1 MGRIALPNG
10 WTPRAYQ
17 RSLWDYLAN
26 GGRRAVAVW
35 HRRAGKDDVLL
46 NHVACAAHERV
57 ANYWYCLPAYA
68 QARKALW
75 EAVSPHTGKRRID
88 QAFPEELRAATNE
101 QEMRIRF
108 KNGSSFQLIGSD
120 SFDAVV
126 GSTPAGIVFSEYAL
140 SNPAAWS
147 FFRPILLEN
156 NGWATFV
163 STPRGKN
170 HFRDLYNYARTA
182 ADWFSELL
190 TAEQTGVFTAEQ
202 LADELRE
209 MQAQH
214 GDDFGRAVFEQ
225 EYMCSF
231 EAAILGSIW
240 GDLVA
245 RADRE
250 GRIGVVPFEPE
261 RPVMTAWDLGF
272 TDDTAIWFFQM
283 VAGEVRVLDYYE
295 DAGKGIEHYA
305 DILKAKKKLNHWT
318 YGTHFLPHDAR
329 ARTLAAGGKSIQQQL
344 HAHNVGRIVI
354 APRLDVEEGIQAGRA
369 TFPHVWIDAENCA
382 AGIEHLRN
390 FKREWDDEKK
400 VFSMRPVHDK
410 ASHAASAWRTLSLV
424 WKNPKTRPAETPIE
438 ERMFRQSVQNAT
450 FGDLKKKHFDRKRR
464 ERAETLH

>member
-1 MGRIALPNG
+1 MARLTLPNG
-10 WTPRAYQ
+10 WSPRPYQ
-17 RSLWDYLAN
+17 RPLWNYLSD
-26 GGRRAVAVW
+26 GGKRAVAAW

-75 EAVSPHTGKRRID
+75 EAVSPHTGIRRID
-88 QAFPEELRAATNE
+88 QAFPKELRDATNE

-170 HFRDLYNYARTA
+170 HFHELCKFAEKDE
-182 ADWFSELL
+182 DWFYERL
-190 TAEQTGVFTAEQ
+190 TAHETGVFTAKQ
-202 LADELRE
+202 LENELRE
-209 MQAQH
+209 YQAQH
-214 GDDFGRAVFEQ
+214 GEVFGEAVFRQ
-225 EYMCSF
+225 EYECSF
-231 EAAILGSIW
+231 DAAILGSIW

-245 RADRE
+245 RAERE
-250 GRIGVVPFEPE
+250 KRITAVPHQEGI
-261 RPVMTAWDLGF
+261 PVHTAWDLGF
-272 TDDTAIWFFQM
+272 TDDTACWFFQM
-283 VAGEVRVLDYYE
+283 VYGEVHVIDYFE

-305 DILKAKKKLNHWT
+305 DILKGRVKDRGYQ

-344 HAHNVGRIVI
+344 QAHRVGRIVI

-369 TFPHVWIDAENCA
+369 TFPHVWIDSELCDK
-382 AGIEHLRN
+382 GIEHLRN

-400 VFSMRPVHDK
+400 VFSMKPVHDR
-410 ASHAASAWRTLSLV
+410 ASHAASAWRTMSLV
-424 WKNPKTRPAETPIE
+424 WKSQRVKAAETPLE
-438 ERMFRQSVQNAT
+438 ERMLKASVQNAT
-450 FGDLKKKHFDRKRR
+450 WGEVRKKHFDRKRR

>member
-1 MGRIALPNG
+1 MRLPLPHD
-10 WTPRAYQ
+10 WKPRPYQ
-17 RSLWDYLAN
+17 GPLWNYLAN
-26 GGRRAVAVW
+26 GGRRAVAAW

-75 EAVSPHTGKRRID
+75 EAVSPHTGIRRID
-88 QAFPEELRAATNE
+88 QAFPQELRAGTHE
-101 QEMRIRF
+101 QEMRIKF

-170 HFRDLYNYARTA
+170 HFKDLYDYAKKGEG
-182 ADWFSELL
+182 WFAQLL
-190 TAEQTGVFTAEQ
+190 TAHETGVFTAEQ

-214 GDDFGRAVFEQ
+214 GDVFGEAIFRQ
-225 EYMCSF
+225 EYECSF

-245 RADRE
+245 KADRE
-250 GRIGVVPFEPE
+250 GRISSVQPQEGV
-261 RPVMTAWDLGF
+261 PVHTAWDLGF

-283 VAGEVRVLDYYE
+283 VFGEVHVVDYAE
-295 DAGKGIEHYA
+295 DAGKGVEFYA
-305 DILKAKKKLNHWT
+305 DLLKAKKQEHGWT
-318 YGTHFLPHDAR
+318 YGTHYLPHDAR

-344 HAHNVGRIVI
+344 QSHHVGRIVI

-369 TFPHVWIDAENCA
+369 TFPHTWFDAERCA
-382 AGIEHLRN
+382 DGLEHLRN

-400 VFSMRPVHDK
+400 VFSMRPVHDR
-410 ASHAASAWRTLSLV
+410 ASHAASAFRTMSLV
-424 WKNPKTRPAETPIE
+424 WKNPKQRPPETPIE
-438 ERMFRQSVQNAT
+438 ERMMRASVQNQT
-450 FGDLKKKHFDRKRR
+450 FGDLKKKHLDRMRR
-464 ERAETLH
+464 QRAETLH

>member
-1 MGRIALPNG
+1 
-10 WTPRAYQ
+10 
-17 RSLWDYLAN
+17 
-26 GGRRAVAVW
+26 
-35 HRRAGKDDVLL
+35 LL

-75 EAVSPHTGKRRID
+75 EAVSPHTGVRRID
-88 QAFPEELRAATNE
+88 QAFPKELREGTND
-101 QEMRIRF
+101 QEMRIKF

-170 HFRDLYNYARTA
+170 HFHDLYKFART
-182 ADWFSELL
+182 DKEWFHELL
-190 TAEQTGVFTAEQ
+190 TAEETGVFTKEQ
-202 LADELRE
+202 LDAELRE

-214 GDDFGRAVFEQ
+214 GDVFGQAVWEQ
-225 EYMCSF
+225 EYFCSF

-245 RADRE
+245 KAQRE
-250 GRIGVVPFEPE
+250 GRITKVPHQEGI
-261 RPVMTAWDLGF
+261 PVHTAWDLGF
-272 TDDTAIWFFQM
+272 TDDTACWLFQM
-283 VAGEVRVLDYYE
+283 VFNEVHVIDYFQ
-295 DAGKGIEHYA
+295 DSGKGVDYYA
-305 DILKAKKKLNHWT
+305 DILKKRAKENGYQ

-329 ARTLAAGGKSIQQQL
+329 ARTMAAGGKSIMQQL
-344 HAHNVGRIVI
+344 HAHKVGRIKI

-369 TFPHVWIDAENCA
+369 TFPHAWFDEEKCES
-382 AGIEHLRN
+382 GIEHLRN
-390 FKREWDDEKK
+390 FKREWDDEKH
-400 VFSMRPVHDK
+400 VFSMKPVHDR

-424 WKNPKTRPAETPIE
+424 WKQKKVTPAETPIE
-438 ERMFRQSVQNAT
+438 ERMLRASIQNQTWGQVRKA
-450 FGDLKKKHFDRKRR
+450 HFDRKRR
-464 ERAETLH
+464 ERSEMLH

>member
-1 MGRIALPNG
+1 MARVTLPNA
-10 WTPRAYQ
+10 WSPRPYQ
-17 RSLWDYLAN
+17 RPLWDYLSS
-26 GGRRAVAVW
+26 GGLRAVAAW

-88 QAFPEELRAATNE
+88 QAFPDELRAAVNE

-170 HFRDLYNYARTA
+170 HFHDLCEYARK
-182 ADWFSELL
+182 DPKWFFERL
-190 TAEQTGVFTAEQ
+190 TADETGVFTKEQ

-209 MQAQH
+209 MQAHH

-240 GDLVA
+240 GDLVSK
-245 RADRE
+245 ADHE
-250 GRIGVVPFEPE
+250 GRIGAVPFEPTA
-261 RPVMTAWDLGF
+261 PVHTAWDLGF

-283 VAGEVRVLDYYE
+283 VFGEVHVLDYYE

-305 DILKAKKKLNHWT
+305 DILKAKKKDGGWT

-329 ARTLAAGGKSIQQQL
+329 ARTLAGGGKSIQQQL
-344 HAHNVGRIVI
+344 SAHQVGRLVI

-369 TFPHVWIDAENCA
+369 TFPHCWFDAEACA
-382 AGIEHLRN
+382 DGIEHLRN

-400 VFSMRPVHDK
+400 VFSMKPVHDK
-410 ASHAASAWRTLSLV
+410 ASHAASAFRTLSLV
-424 WKNPKTRPAETPIE
+424 WKNPKQRPVETPLE
-438 ERMFRQSVQNAT
+438 ERMMRGSVQNRSW
-450 FGDLKKKHFDRKRR
+450 GEIRKEHFARKRR
-464 ERAETLH
+464 ERAETVH

>member
-1 MGRIALPNG
+1 MRIALPNG
-10 WTPRAYQ
+10 WTPRPYQ
-17 RSLWDYLAN
+17 KPLWDYLSN
-26 GGRRAVAVW
+26 GGRNAVAAW

-46 NHVACAAHERV
+46 NHLACAAHERI
-57 ANYWYCLPAYA
+57 ANFWYCLPAYA

-75 EAVSPHTGKRRID
+75 EAVNPHTGKRRID
-88 QAFPEELRAATNE
+88 QAFPEELRAGTNE
-101 QEMRIRF
+101 QEMRIKF
-108 KNGSSFQLIGSD
+108 KNGSTFQLIGSD

-140 SNPAAWS
+140 ANPAAYA

-170 HFRDLYNYARTA
+170 HFKAMFDFARKSK
-182 ADWFSELL
+182 DWFCELL
-190 TAEQTGVFTAEQ
+190 TANDTGVFTAEQ
-202 LADELRE
+202 LAKELE
-209 MQAQH
+209 EYKAQH
-214 GDDFGRAVFEQ
+214 GDVFGEAIYRQ
-225 EYMCSF
+225 EMECSF

-240 GDLVA
+240 GDCVA
-245 RADRE
+245 KATRE
-250 GRIGVVPFEPE
+250 GRITAVPHQEGV
-261 RPVMTAWDLGF
+261 PVFTAWDLGF
-272 TDDTAIWFFQM
+272 TDSTALFFFQM
-283 VAGEVRVLDYYE
+283 VFGEMHVIDYLE
-295 DAGKGIEHYA
+295 DHGKGIEFYA
-305 DILKAKKKLNHWT
+305 DALRARSKERGYQ

-410 ASHAASAWRTLSLV
+410 ASHAASAWRTLSMV
-424 WKNPKTRPAETPIE
+424 WKNPKSRPAETPIE
-438 ERMFRQSVQNAT
+438 ERMFRQSVQNST
-450 FGDLKKKHFDRKRR
+450 FGDLKKKHLDRKRR
-464 ERAETLH
+464 ERADSLH